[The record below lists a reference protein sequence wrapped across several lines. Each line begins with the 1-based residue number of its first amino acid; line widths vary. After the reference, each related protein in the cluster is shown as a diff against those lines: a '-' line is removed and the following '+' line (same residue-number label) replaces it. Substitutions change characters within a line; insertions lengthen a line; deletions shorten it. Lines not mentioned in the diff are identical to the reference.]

1 MASSRQLRT
10 VIEAHVAAVGAA
22 DPTALAALYAP
33 NGRLHDPAGGQ
44 PVVGRAA
51 IARHFARWLD
61 RPRQVHIVTI
71 VLTGQDA
78 AVYFRAVPADGQVRD
93 IIDTM
98 TFDDQAMITEM
109 RAYAG

>member
-1 MASSRQLRT
+1 

-33 NGRLHDPAGGQ
+33 DGRLHDPAGGQ

-51 IARHFARWLD
+51 IAEHFARWLNE
-61 RPRQVHIVTI
+61 PRQVHIVTI
-71 VLTGQDA
+71 VVSGYDA
-78 AVYFRAVPADGQVRD
+78 AVYFRAMPVGGPARD

-98 TFDDQAMITEM
+98 TFDDKAMITEM

>member
-1 MASSRQLRT
+1 M
-10 VIEAHVAAVGAA
+10 IEAHVAAVGAA

-33 NGRLHDPAGGQ
+33 DGRLHDPAGGR

-51 IARHFARWLD
+51 IAEHFARWLNE
-61 RPRQVHIVTI
+61 PRQVHIVTI
-71 VLTGQDA
+71 VVSGYDA
-78 AVYFRAVPADGQVRD
+78 AVYFRATPVGGPARD

-98 TFDDQAMITEM
+98 TFDDKAMITEM